1 MAIFPN
7 SWKHTKVIPI
17 PKPNKPQTDP
27 SAYSPISLLNTLSKL
42 FERIIATRIQSHI
55 NLHHLLPH
63 SQFGFRKRHSTT
75 TQLARITEH
84 ITHGFNLHKH
94 TGMLLLDIE
103 KAYDTIWIQG
113 LLYKLI
119 LYKFPPYLLLLLKT
133 FLENRSYSVHL
144 NFSVSTPIFL
154 QAGLPQGAVLST
166 TLFSLYIA
174 DLPTFP
180 NTLLALYA
188 DDTAVLTQSWR
199 PDTIHRRLTHASTLL
214 LKYFS
219 RWKLQVNTHKTEI
232 ILFTRRSPMT
242 PPPFRCQQAVIPRAP
257 QVKYLG
263 VLLDSKLLFSNHIK
277 TTSQKALGVLCKLF
291 PLLARDSTLPVTTK
305 LALYKLT
312 IRSILTYAAQVWSS
326 TSTSNLKHLQIT
338 QSKCLRV
345 IGNLP
350 KRTPIQ
356 QLHALLQV
364 QPLNEYIYNLTTSFF
379 NKCYSH
385 PSPLIRTIGNYTLT
399 DLRHLNPKYIHKRP
413 KHLLLQQSI
422 FPPKPNPPFPT
433 PLDPLT

>member
-1 MAIFPN
+1 LK
-7 SWKHTKVIPI
+7 KHTILSGSKASYI
-17 PKPNKPQTDP
+17 
-27 SAYSPISLLNTLSKL
+27 ISS
-42 FERIIATRIQSHI
+42 SI
-55 NLHHLLPH
+55 N
-63 SQFGFRKRHSTT
+63 
-75 TQLARITEH
+75 
-84 ITHGFNLHKH
+84 
-94 TGMLLLDIE
+94 
-103 KAYDTIWIQG
+103 
-113 LLYKLI
+113 
-119 LYKFPPYLLLLLKT
+119 FPPYLLLLLKT

-174 DLPTFP
+174 DLPTSP

-232 ILFTRRSPMT
+232 ILFTRRRPMT

-312 IRSILTYAAQVWSS
+312 IRSILTYAAPVWSS
-326 TSTSNLKHLQIT
+326 TAPSNLKHLQIT

-356 QLHALLQV
+356 QLLALLQV
-364 QPLNEYIYNLTTSFF
+364 QPLNEYIYNLTASFF

-399 DLRHLNPKYIHKRP
+399 DLLHLYPKYIHKWP

-422 FPPKPNPPFPT
+422 FPPPKPT
-433 PLDPLT
+433 PTSPAPRPTHLSYFQLSLDVTVPQSPHVTSMEQCFFIAFRFIFTDYLFVLSDPKGNCRDKRFEPPLTRLRERLVRNEHASLG